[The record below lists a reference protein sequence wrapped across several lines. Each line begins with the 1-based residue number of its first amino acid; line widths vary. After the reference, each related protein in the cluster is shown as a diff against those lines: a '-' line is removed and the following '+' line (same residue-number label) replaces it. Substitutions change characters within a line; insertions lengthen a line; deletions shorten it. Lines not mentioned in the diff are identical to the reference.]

1 MPKVLIVDDNPDI
14 LEWFVA
20 LFGGSYDLVCCSS
33 LDSVKSRW
41 SDEICLCLLDHNL
54 GDGEPNGAEI
64 AQWIRTNDT
73 EIPIAWLTTSRNEAV
88 YSASLEVNAIS
99 FLTKP
104 MDFDEI
110 SDTFS
115 RYVP

>member
-20 LFGGSYDLVCCSS
+20 LFGGSYDLVCCGS
-33 LDSVKSRW
+33 LESVQNEW
-41 SDEICLCLLDHNL
+41 SDEFSLCLLDHNL

-64 AQWIRTNDT
+64 AHWIRQNDS
-73 EIPIAWLTTSRNEAV
+73 EIPIAWLTTSRTEEV
-88 YSASLEVNAIS
+88 YEASLQVNSVS

-104 MDFDEI
+104 MDFDQI
-110 SDTFS
+110 ADTFA
-115 RYVP
+115 RYVT